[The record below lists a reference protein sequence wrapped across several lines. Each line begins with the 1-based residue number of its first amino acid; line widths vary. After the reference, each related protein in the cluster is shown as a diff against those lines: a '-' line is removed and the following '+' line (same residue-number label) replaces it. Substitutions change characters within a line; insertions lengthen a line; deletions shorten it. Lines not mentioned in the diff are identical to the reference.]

1 MKNHNDRQQEI
12 RDIVRT
18 MDVRTQRELVDILNA
33 RGYKCTQA
41 TVSRD
46 INEIGLRKLPEGVYV
61 LAEDLRMQRMV
72 TDLVSGIDRS
82 GNLVVIKSAPGSANT
97 VAAALDDAALPDVM
111 GSIAGDDTIMVIGRS
126 VEGAEAFERTINK
139 LLSLK

>member
-1 MKNHNDRQQEI
+1 M
-12 RDIVRT
+12 
-18 MDVRTQRELVDILNA
+18 
-33 RGYKCTQA
+33 
-41 TVSRD
+41 SRD
-46 INEIGLRKLPEGVYV
+46 ITDMGLTKQSGSVYV

-111 GSIAGDDTIMVIGRS
+111 GSIAGDDTILVIGRS